1 VFVGKVPAR
10 LQGAEVRDV
19 KPPRKRSWVFSPVA
33 STVEQQADYDS
44 VCAELLRLHS
54 QIRAYRGLEATMVV
68 CRDELARLIEGAEV
82 ALEGS
87 EGSDNEV
94 EEA

>member
-1 VFVGKVPAR
+1 VFVGKVPAH
-10 LQGAEVRDV
+10 LQGPEVRDA
-19 KPPRKRSWVFSPVA
+19 KPPRKRSRVFSPVA
-33 STVEQQADYDS
+33 SNVEQQADYDL
-44 VCAELLRLHS
+44 VCAELVRLHS
-54 QIRAYRGLEATMVV
+54 QIRVYRGLEATMVAR
-68 CRDELARLIEGAEV
+68 RDELAGLIEGADV

>member
-10 LQGAEVRDV
+10 LQGAEVRDA
-19 KPPRKRSWVFSPVA
+19 KPPRKRSRVFSPVA
-33 STVEQQADYDS
+33 STAEQQADHDA
-44 VCAELLRLHS
+44 VCAELVRLRS
-54 QIRAYRGLEATMVV
+54 QIRVYRGLEATMVAR
-68 CRDELARLIEGAEV
+68 RDELARLIEGADV

-87 EGSDNEV
+87 EGSDDEV

>member
-1 VFVGKVPAR
+1 VFVGKVPAH
-10 LQGAEVRDV
+10 LQGAEVRDA
-19 KPPRKRSWVFSPVA
+19 KPPCKRLWVFSPVA

-44 VCAELLRLHS
+44 VCAELVRLRS
-54 QIRAYRGLEATMVV
+54 QIRVFRGLETTMVAR
-68 CRDELARLIEGAEV
+68 RDELARLIEGADI
-82 ALEGS
+82 ALEGL

>member
-1 VFVGKVPAR
+1 VFVGKVPAC
-10 LQGAEVRDV
+10 LQSAKVRDA
-19 KPPRKRSWVFSPVA
+19 KPPHKRSWVFSPVV

-44 VCAELLRLHS
+44 VCAELLRLHL
-54 QIRAYRGLEATMVV
+54 QIRVYRGLEATMVT
-68 CRDELARLIEGAEV
+68 CQDELARLIEGAEV

-87 EGSDNEV
+87 EGSDDEV